1 MSKYFPGSNLLLLM
15 GLCGIDGSGCGG
27 DSATTPLHTNGGA
40 GGSYASGGS
49 SSVAAMGGSPSGG
62 LNEVG
67 GSTGDQVFSSGG
79 ASFDAGPICSNN
91 FDWMDPKCGGFA
103 APCAS
108 ESCTACGIAQCTTDL
123 DELFGVGW
131 LSGTPSGPC
140 ASVLNC
146 IRACNCDD
154 RDCYRNCPFPSVRN
168 DASLSTP
175 CGAATYKF
183 ELCVVTNCKSL
194 CQTSSG

>member
-1 MSKYFPGSNLLLLM
+1 MSRGFARSNVLLFI
-15 GLCGIDGSGCGG
+15 GLCGIDGQGCGS
-27 DSATTPLHTNGGA
+27 DSAAASSQNNGGA
-40 GGSYASGGS
+40 GGSYTGGVSSSTASSGGS
-49 SSVAAMGGSPSGG
+49 QSGG
-62 LNEVG
+62 LSGIG
-67 GSTGDQVFSSGG
+67 GIAGAQALSTGG